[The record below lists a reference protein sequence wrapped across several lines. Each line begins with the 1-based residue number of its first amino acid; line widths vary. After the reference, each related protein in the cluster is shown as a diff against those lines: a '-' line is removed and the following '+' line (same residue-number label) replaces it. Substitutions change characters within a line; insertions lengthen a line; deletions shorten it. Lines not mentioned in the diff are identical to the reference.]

1 MGNKKLDNPDLS
13 SSTKRATNDPDKPTR
28 DETLIDQY
36 THYAGSA
43 MAVSDRRLRT
53 NRFYVSLLSGI
64 LVVITF
70 ISRGP
75 LSGTQQMG
83 LVAVGLLGVCLCGL
97 WYQTVDSHRRLNEA
111 KYEILHEMESD
122 LAYPVYQQEWE
133 RLGPTGPETKRE
145 NKFPR
150 IQMLGEVLWDIAR
163 NTDDVQYYEQTTV
176 EKTIAALLALLYV
189 LLTVY
194 AGGVLLYSVI
204 GGSL

>member
-1 MGNKKLDNPDLS
+1 MAKEG
-13 SSTKRATNDPDKPTR
+13 ATGQEPVSGSKTTSDDSRPTR

-43 MAVSDRRLRT
+43 MAVSDRRLQT

-64 LVVITF
+64 LVIITF
-70 ISRGP
+70 IAQGP
-75 LSGTQQMG
+75 LSRAQQIG

-97 WYQTVDSHRRLNEA
+97 WYQTVDSHRRLNQA

-133 RLGPTGPETKRE
+133 KLGPTGATEANHTR
-145 NKFPR
+145 FPR
-150 IQMLGEVLWDIAR
+150 IKMLGEVLWDIAR

-189 LLTVY
+189 LLTMY
-194 AGGVLLYSVI
+194 AGGLIVYTIMV
-204 GGSL
+204 